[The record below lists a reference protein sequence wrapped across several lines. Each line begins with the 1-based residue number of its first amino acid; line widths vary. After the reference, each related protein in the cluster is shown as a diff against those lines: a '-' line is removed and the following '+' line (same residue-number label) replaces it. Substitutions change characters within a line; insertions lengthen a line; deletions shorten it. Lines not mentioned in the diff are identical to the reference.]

1 MFNDNSGI
9 SAFQERTREAL
20 AEEED
25 DELLETLS
33 KTVSPTHYN
42 VGVQTECS
50 PVTTVDSST
59 FVECLQ
65 PEMLS
70 VNFHA
75 IFV

>member
-1 MFNDNSGI
+1 MFNDNSGV

-25 DELLETLS
+25 VELLETLS
-33 KTVSPTHYN
+33 ESPSHYD

-50 PVTTVDSST
+50 PVTTVDTST

-65 PEMLS
+65 PGMLS
-70 VNFHA
+70 VNFPA

>member
-1 MFNDNSGI
+1 MFNDNSGV

-25 DELLETLS
+25 DKLLETLS
-33 KTVSPTHYN
+33 ETVSPSHYD
-42 VGVQTECS
+42 VGIQTECS

-65 PEMLS
+65 PRMLS
-70 VNFHA
+70 VNFLA